1 MRFLVPVSHPAD
13 PAVAAGRRRL
23 RIVAVC
29 FTLAFASVG
38 LRLVDMAVG
47 REQAEEPPRAA
58 GEAGP
63 DARRADIVDRNG
75 ELLATNLRVPS
86 VFADPS
92 LMPDIDR
99 GAERLASAL
108 VGVDAGEL
116 KRRLRAAKR
125 FAWVKHEVSPI
136 EQAAVLGLGIPG
148 VGFRNTEKRVYPRER
163 LAAHVVGFTD
173 LDNQGLAGVE
183 YALQDRLVG
192 GAAAGKKPIAL
203 SLDLRVQQI
212 VHDELLSAYTRFRA
226 QGAVSMVYDRVTGEM
241 LSLVSL
247 PDFDP
252 NRVDQATVEGRKNRA
267 TGQTYELGSLF
278 KIVSIA
284 MALDT
289 GKVRM
294 GEMFDASTP
303 LRIGRHIIRD
313 DHAKK
318 RALSVPE
325 VFMYSSNIGTAK
337 MVFAAGGAEP
347 LKGFFD
353 RLGLMQRPSLELP
366 ELARPQLP
374 RRWADSTTATASF
387 GHSIAVT
394 PLQFVEAVAAI
405 SGDGTMVRPTLL
417 KRAPDEH
424 PERSQLVSQK
434 TADALRFL
442 MWLTVEKGTATSAR
456 GSGYL
461 LGGKTGTADKVDP
474 VNGGY
479 LHGSVLASFVGVFPI
494 DKPRYVV
501 LVMLDD
507 PRGDAGTH
515 GLRYGGWTAAP
526 VVRDIVA
533 RIGPVL
539 GMPPSEPVDEAHFHD
554 RYDTQQ
560 RADARPRGKE
570 QRLASVVADP

>member
-47 REQAEEPPRAA
+47 REEAEEPPRAA

-125 FAWVKHEVSPI
+125 FAWIKHEVTPI

-192 GAAAGKKPIAL
+192 GAAAGKKPVAL

-303 LRIGRHIIRD
+303 LRIGRHTIRD

-394 PLQFVEAVAAI
+394 PLQFVDAVATIA
-405 SGDGTMVRPTLL
+405 GDGTRVAPTLL
-417 KRAPDEH
+417 RRQPG
-424 PERSQLVSQK
+424 ERVEARRLV
-434 TADALRFL
+434 DARTSEDLRWM
-442 MWLTVEKGTATSAR
+442 MWLTVAKGTGTQAR
-456 GSGYL
+456 TPSYL
-461 LGGKTGTADKVDP
+461 IGGKTGTADKVDP
-474 VNGGY
+474 ARGGY
-479 LHGSVLASFVGVFPI
+479 MHGSVIASFVGVFPI
-494 DKPRYVV
+494 EAPRYVV

-507 PRGDAGTH
+507 PRGDKSSY

-526 VVRDIVA
+526 VVREIVS
-533 RIGPVL
+533 RIGPIL
-539 GMPPSEPVDEAHFHD
+539 GVEPYSPAAEARF
-554 RYDTQQ
+554 Q
-560 RADARPRGKE
+560 E
-570 QRLASVVADP
+570 RLAVTQTIAARTQRKEDRIAFVASGR